1 MTIKSWRKQVEMIAA
16 KFLLLPLGF
25 SLVSAFQVIQ
35 PERRVVNRDGSVT
48 ITCEYKDAGK
58 DWRMIAKLLISK
70 NTVNTD
76 CPHNCHRRE
85 EGNCTLFT
93 LFNLQPK
100 DKGPYFCEF
109 WRTFPL
115 PVQKQQGKGT
125 LLISEPSEPP
135 SQRPQPEAQ
144 GPDPSVLDWVLIGL
158 ILFFCFISL
167 IVSLAYMQLR
177 AQMLQSKEQG
187 SLTYE
192 PMQFKRPDP
201 ETTSEYMK
209 MQRVQSGD
217 RPWERDVNFNPYHAP
232 DSFNRSILPET
243 YQARS

>member
-1 MTIKSWRKQVEMIAA
+1 MIAA

-25 SLVSAFQVIQ
+25 SLVNAFQVIQ

-48 ITCEYKDAGK
+48 IKCEHKDAGK
-58 DWRMIAKLLISK
+58 NWKMTAKLLISK
-70 NTVNTD
+70 NTANTSD
-76 CPHNCHRRE
+76 CPHNCHQRK

-100 DKGPYFCEF
+100 DKGPYVCEF
-109 WRTFPL
+109 WRTYPL

-135 SQRPQPEAQ
+135 AQRPRPEAQ

-158 ILFFCFISL
+158 MLFFCFISL
-167 IVSLAYMQLR
+167 IMTLAYLQLR

-209 MQRVQSGD
+209 MQRVQSGG
-217 RPWERDVNFNPYHAP
+217 RPRERDVNFNHAL
-232 DSFNRSILPET
+232 DSFNHSILPET
-243 YQARS
+243 YQALS